1 VIYRKNKGFRN
12 QELISAPIVH
22 NWHNYKRVLLLIE
35 LSNSLLT
42 ARKAEMS
49 KKIDEAFYKLQSEA
63 QHHIKLSQ
71 ARQDEYENGFA
82 QGMSEALRIVAAIR
96 ESNE

>member
-1 VIYRKNKGFRN
+1 M
-12 QELISAPIVH
+12 
-22 NWHNYKRVLLLIE
+22 
-35 LSNSLLT
+35 SN
-42 ARKAEMS
+42 
-49 KKIDEAFYKLQSEA
+49 KIDEAFYKLQSEA

>member
-1 VIYRKNKGFRN
+1 MNV
-12 QELISAPIVH
+12 
-22 NWHNYKRVLLLIE
+22 
-35 LSNSLLT
+35 SNSLLVT
-42 ARKAEMS
+42 RRSGMS